1 MCGKCTQLQEE
12 CDRLEKSQAADAKL
26 LSQAIH
32 KSDVN
37 ECSLLSGQM
46 SRNLSAL
53 KSAHRRYENHRL
65 THRKEEVSDDS
76 RNLQPSGDSNVNV
89 RESPK

>member
-12 CDRLEKSQAADAKL
+12 CDRLEKSRAVDAKL

-32 KSDVN
+32 KSALN
-37 ECSLLSGQM
+37 ECSLISGQM
-46 SRNLSAL
+46 SRVLADL

-65 THRKEEVSDDS
+65 THRKEEVSDES
-76 RNLQPSGDSNVNV
+76 RNVQPSGD
-89 RESPK
+89 RR